1 MRILLSAFGF
11 GPGEGSESGG
21 AWRWANELAK
31 EHDVVVVTDGANLRR
46 IGEKVAQLKHPRLT
60 VLYYRP
66 WWVRRMNVNTWTSQ
80 FIFGQWQWG
89 LLFFARRLQRSQPFD
104 VCHHIS
110 YGVFR
115 QASWLGF
122 VGPPFVFGPVGGGED
137 APWRLKQ
144 SFPRGEK
151 QREAAR
157 AFVNWISTCNPLWH
171 WALSRAALVFART
184 EETKERLPA
193 SVQARTVV
201 AQEIG
206 SPHGLLPVAAGL
218 QRGQRVELMFA
229 GRLLGLKGV
238 QFAVRAMALLRDR
251 GLDARLTVIGSGPME
266 SHLREL
272 SQRLMLEDRVV
283 FVPFLSQPELFA
295 RYAAAHVFVFPS
307 LRDSGGNVV
316 QEALSAGLPVVCLKL
331 GGPPCFVNER
341 CGVVV
346 PARDA
351 ASEEVV
357 AARLAD
363 AVQQVVASPEHWRGL
378 HQGALARAEE
388 LSWERQIGFIQ
399 SEIRRVLNASA
410 AGAATVGTSGVE
422 Q

>member
-46 IGEKVAQLKHPRLT
+46 IGEKVEQLKHPRLT

-66 WWVRRMNVNTWTSQ
+66 WWVRRLNVNTWTSQ
-80 FIFGQWQWG
+80 FIFGQWQLG
-89 LLFFARRLQRSQPFD
+89 LLFFARRLNRSQPFD
-104 VCHHIS
+104 LCHHIS

-137 APWRLKQ
+137 APWRLKRG
-144 SFPRGEK
+144 FPRGEK
-151 QREAAR
+151 LREAAR
-157 AFVNWISTCNPLWH
+157 AVVNWISTCNPLWH
-171 WALSRAALVFART
+171 WALSRATLVFART
-184 EETKERLPA
+184 QETKERLPA

-206 SPHGLLPVAAGL
+206 APHGLLPVAAGL
-218 QRGQRVELMFA
+218 QPGQRIELMFA

-251 GLDARLTVIGSGPME
+251 GVDARLTVIGSGPMGAP
-266 SHLREL
+266 LREL
-272 SQRLMLEDRVV
+272 SRQLRLEERVV
-283 FVPFLSQPELFA
+283 FVPFVAQQELFA

-331 GGPPCFVNER
+331 GGPPCFVDER

-351 ASEEVV
+351 ADEQ
-357 AARLAD
+357 AIAGRLAD
-363 AVQQVVASPEHWRGL
+363 AIQQVVASPEHWQRL
-378 HQGALARAEE
+378 HQGALARAQE
-388 LSWERQIGFIQ
+388 LSWERQIGYIQ
-399 SEIRRVLNASA
+399 SEIRRALDAPA
-410 AGAATVGTSGVE
+410 AGVATAGMGAGE
-422 Q
+422 R